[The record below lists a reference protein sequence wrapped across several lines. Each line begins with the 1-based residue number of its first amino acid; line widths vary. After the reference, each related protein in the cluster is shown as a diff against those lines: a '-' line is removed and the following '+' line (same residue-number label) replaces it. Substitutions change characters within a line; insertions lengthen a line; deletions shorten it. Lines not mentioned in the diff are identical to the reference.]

1 MAVSFDPARPMLLWS
16 WNGAADP
23 ARIRESLEAF
33 HAQGFGGVFIHPR
46 PGLITEYLSAEWFE
60 LWGIA
65 LTECRRLGL
74 GCHIYDENSF
84 PSGFAGGHVVADHP
98 DFAACR
104 LLKDAHSGAFRIE
117 PVPASAWHAGFPM
130 ADSCRPEPVRRFL
143 DCTHQAYA
151 RAFKESFGT
160 EIVYV
165 FTDEP
170 ETGTSDKGFAI
181 SPAMLEAFQAEHGY
195 DLASRFADL
204 CGNAPDSPA
213 LRHDTQATLN
223 RLFCENFIRQN
234 AKTCGALGLRF
245 TGHLREDQWP
255 FPMANPS
262 TMAALRW
269 MHAPGIDLLAFQFER
284 GDLFDN
290 ARWLMA
296 VLEARSVAAQLD
308 RPELLC
314 ENGGGGGYNCGPD
327 DLHVLDAFLL
337 ALGVNRF
344 AVHLAHDSLAGTR
357 KYDWPQTVSPHS
369 VWWEALHRHNHW
381 LHGINSRLSEGRESR
396 DLLVLHPTTTGWMH
410 YIPAAYHGSDIS
422 PHDRLHALRDTH
434 SRFLA
439 SLMQAGLAF
448 DLGDE
453 TLLTELGS
461 VETTREGVCLRV
473 GSARY
478 RTVLFPPDMETL
490 LDSTLTLLR
499 NFADQGGT
507 LLAAGPLPTH
517 VNGRPQTLSLSA
529 QFPGEALLATLQARH
544 PPCIRSATALQLP
557 ASLLV
562 RRVALDD
569 GGAWLF
575 VCNPDQAPLRSDL
588 RIEARTLAELDG
600 FTGAAHPV
608 DVLTTGQTLEFPL
621 ELNPGQSKLFRIDP
635 PAGFHT
641 EARPVRQAGQA
652 LTLLHGVREEPN
664 TLPLLYCRLDL
675 PGSETQLLPT
685 LKADTALWRHFGFAQ
700 NPWRVSI
707 QYRRRVLESPI
718 PQPSTHAITYRFQV
732 KPAFLSDPASRELT
746 AGVERAQLY
755 RISCNGQAVDA
766 NAARPGF
773 DPCVRHV
780 PLGQSLRPGWNE
792 LRLDADR
799 LHILGEIAPVILH
812 GEFSLQPTQ
821 QGFALA
827 SVNAAPLRGEDL
839 QAEGCPF
846 YAGRLRF
853 RCLLPE
859 PLAGRLQ
866 IPRPAN
872 SRAAALAVEL
882 PDGTV
887 HWFPPAPHPLEFT
900 CTRPIS
906 RLDLLLCGH
915 PGNLLGPHLA
925 EGLPGGWTWE
935 QAPETPPPSSAYRFH
950 ATGLRGTLHIHR
962 LTS

>member
-1 MAVSFDPARPMLLWS
+1 MLLWS

-23 ARIRESLEAF
+23 ARIRESLAAF

-60 LWGIA
+60 LWNTA

-84 PSGFAGGHVVADHP
+84 PSGFAGGHVVAEHP

-104 LLKDAHSGAFRIE
+104 LIRDAESGEFRIE
-117 PVPASAWHAGFPM
+117 PMPASAWHAGFPM
-130 ADSCRPEPVRRFL
+130 ADTCRPETVRRFL
-143 DCTHQAYA
+143 DCTHRAYA
-151 RAFKESFGT
+151 RIFQEAFGSA
-160 EIVYV
+160 VRYV

-181 SPAMLEAFQAEHGY
+181 SPAVLEAFREEHGY
-195 DLASRFADL
+195 DLAARFADL

-223 RLFCENFIRQN
+223 RLFCEHFMRQN
-234 AKTCGALGLRF
+234 AETCGALGLRF
-245 TGHLREDQWP
+245 TGHVREDQWP

-269 MHAPGIDLLAFQFER
+269 MHAPGIDLLAFQFQR

-296 VLEARSVAAQLD
+296 VLEARSVASQLD

-381 LHGINSRLSEGRESR
+381 LHRVNSRLEEGRESR

-410 YIPAAYHGSDIS
+410 YIPAAYHAAGSS
-422 PHDRLHALRDTH
+422 PHERLHALRETH
-434 SRFLA
+434 SRFIA
-439 SLMQAGLAF
+439 TLMQAGIGF

-453 TLLTELGS
+453 TLLAELGS
-461 VETTREGVCLRV
+461 VESTPDGVFLRV

-478 RTVLFPPDMETL
+478 RTVVFPPDMENL
-490 LDSTLTLLR
+490 LERTLTLLR
-499 NFADQGGT
+499 DFADQGGT
-507 LLAAGPLPTH
+507 LLAAGPLPTY
-517 VNGRPQTLSLSA
+517 VNGRPQTVSLPA
-529 QFPGEALLATLQARH
+529 QFPGGSLIETLSASH
-544 PPCIRSATALQLP
+544 PPCIRCATGGQLP
-557 ASLLV
+557 ANLLV
-562 RRVALDD
+562 RRVALED

-575 VCNPDQAPLRSDL
+575 VCNPDEAPLRSDL
-588 RIEARTLAELDG
+588 RIEARAVAELDG
-600 FTGAAHPV
+600 FTGIAHPV
-608 DVLTTGQTLEFPL
+608 ETRAIGGAVAFTLNL
-621 ELNPGQSKLFRIDP
+621 QPGQSRLFRLDP
-635 PAGFHT
+635 PAGFHS
-641 EARPVRQAGQA
+641 EASPTRQAGQA
-652 LTLLHGVREEPN
+652 LTLRHCIREGPN
-664 TLPLLYCRLDL
+664 ALPLLYCELDL
-675 PGSETQLLPT
+675 PGREGRLLPT
-685 LKADTALWRHFGFAQ
+685 LQADTALWQHFGFAQ

-707 QYRRRVLESPI
+707 QYRRRVLERPI
-718 PQPSTHAITYRFQV
+718 PEPSAHAITYRFQV
-732 KPAFLSDPASRELT
+732 EPAFLSDPIARELT
-746 AGVERAQLY
+746 AGVERAHLY
-755 RISCNGQAVDA
+755 RISCNEHALDA
-766 NAARPGF
+766 SAARPGF
-773 DPCVRHV
+773 DPCVQHV
-780 PLGQSLRPGWNE
+780 PLGECLRPGWNE

-799 LHILGEIAPVILH
+799 LDILGEIAPVILH
-812 GEFSLQPTQ
+812 GEFSLQPTE
-821 QGFALA
+821 QGFVLT
-827 SVNAAPLRGEDL
+827 SVTAPLRGEDL

-853 RCLLPE
+853 HCPLPE

-866 IPRPAN
+866 ISRPAE
-872 SRAAALAVEL
+872 SRATALAVEL
-882 PDGTV
+882 PDGTI
-887 HWFPPAPHPLEFT
+887 HWFPPVPYPLEFT
-900 CTRPIS
+900 CDRPIS
-906 RLDLLLCGH
+906 SFDLLLCGH

-925 EGLPGGWTWE
+925 DGLPGGWTWE
-935 QAPETPPPSSAYRFH
+935 QAPESTPPASAYRFRS
-950 ATGLRGTLHIHR
+950 TGLRGILTVHR
-962 LTS
+962 LTP